1 VTVIKNTKG
10 FIFGGFTSI
19 PWSSSEGFKVDRTA
33 FLFCFT
39 NSSNTPLKLKVKSQE
54 YAVYHK
60 PTWMPTFGAGYDL
73 HVSRSSNRNRESG
86 MDLHSYELPNG
97 KSGVEGGK
105 FIVGDSDNN
114 FQT

>member
-60 PTWMPTFGAGYDL
+60 PT
-73 HVSRSSNRNRESG
+73 NRNRESG

-114 FQT
+114 FQTLEIEVFQVL

>member
-1 VTVIKNTKG
+1 
-10 FIFGGFTSI
+10 
-19 PWSSSEGFKVDRTA
+19 
-33 FLFCFT
+33 
-39 NSSNTPLKLKVKSQE
+39 
-54 YAVYHK
+54 
-60 PTWMPTFGAGYDL
+60 MPTFGAGYDL

-114 FQT
+114 FQTLHTINYEVEK